1 MKSYQ
6 LEKEVVFMEENYLVT
21 QSNNLIEARHKRPLT
36 AREQKIVLTMVGMI
50 QPSDEDFK
58 DYRISVKRF
67 SEMLGLKGSVKY
79 TQMKG
84 IAENLMSKT
93 VEIPKKNGGWILA
106 NWISSA
112 EYKEGEGIIELSFS
126 PKLKPYMLQL
136 KNQFTSYRLSNILN
150 LNSTYSI
157 RLYELMKKW
166 QHLGKWGC
174 SVEDLREKLGV
185 GERIYPRYANL
196 KARVLAPAIAEV
208 NEKTDLFI
216 RFNEIKSGRSVERI
230 EFTIRHAP
238 EKEIKLPEPKKKLE
252 QSKKV
257 PENEEVRIRLNDLAD
272 KELYQFDPVY
282 FSQMYEAAFV
292 IWGEQTENELAMI
305 STFVN
310 EEDSVKNP
318 LGFIKSKV
326 KLAWEAFER
335 GEDATFAD
343 LQPTKK
349 RPTGRQESIPDWLR
363 EREPRTDKEEPMSA
377 REIEIE
383 RQILMEHFKQEK
395 KKEEADSSV
404 KLSKT

>member
-1 MKSYQ
+1 
-6 LEKEVVFMEENYLVT
+6 MEENYLVT
-21 QSNNLIEARHKRPLT
+21 QSNNLIEARHKKPLT
-36 AREQKIVLTMVGMI
+36 AREQKIVLSMVGMI

-58 DYRISVKRF
+58 DYRISVKSF

-112 EYKEGEGIIELSFS
+112 EYKEGEGVIELSFS

-174 SVEDLREKLGV
+174 SVEDLRGKLGV
-185 GERIYPRYANL
+185 GEKIYPRYANL

-216 RFNEIKSGRSVERI
+216 RFNEIKNGRSVERI
-230 EFTIRHAP
+230 EFIVQFAP
-238 EKEIKLPEPKKKLE
+238 EKEIKIPEPKKKLE
-252 QSKKV
+252 QPKKA
-257 PENEEVRIRLNDLAD
+257 PENEEIRIRLNHLAD
-272 KELYQFDPVY
+272 KELYQFDPNY

-292 IWGEQTENELAMI
+292 IWEDQAESELTMI
-305 STFVN
+305 IRYVN
-310 EEDSVKNP
+310 VEESVKKP
-318 LGFIKSKV
+318 LGFIKSQI
-326 KLAWEAFER
+326 KLAWEASER
-335 GEDATFAD
+335 GEQPTFAN

-349 RPTGRQESIPDWLR
+349 RVTGRQEIIPDWFK
-363 EREPRTDKEEPMSA
+363 EKDENIEPTEKEPDAEV
-377 REIEIE
+377 
-383 RQILMEHFKQEK
+383 EK
-395 KKEEADSSV
+395 KRQELQKKLNDMRKE
-404 KLSKT
+404 K

>member
-1 MKSYQ
+1 
-6 LEKEVVFMEENYLVT
+6 MEENYLVT
-21 QSNNLIEARHKRPLT
+21 QSNNLIEARHKKPLT
-36 AREQKIVLTMVGMI
+36 TREQKIVLTMVGMI

-58 DYRISVKRF
+58 DYRISVKSF

-93 VEIPKKNGGWILA
+93 VEIPKKNGGWILV

-174 SVEDLREKLGV
+174 SVEDLRGKLGV
-185 GERIYPRYANL
+185 GEKIYPRYANL

-216 RFNEIKSGRSVERI
+216 RFNEIKNGRSVERI

-238 EKEIKLPEPKKKLE
+238 EKEIKLPEPKKNLE
-252 QSKKV
+252 QPKKA
-257 PENEEVRIRLNDLAD
+257 PKNEEVRIRLNNLAD
-272 KELYQFDPVY
+272 KELYQFDPNY

-292 IWGEQTENELAMI
+292 IWGNQAETELALI
-305 STFVN
+305 IRYVN
-310 EEDSVKNP
+310 VEESVQNP
-318 LGFIKSKV
+318 LGFIKSQI

-349 RPTGRQESIPDWLR
+349 RSTGRQEVIPEWFKK
-363 EREPRTDKEEPMSA
+363 RTPSVSKNELLEVEDIDDIRNELSEWVV
-377 REIEIE
+377 E
-383 RQILMEHFKQEK
+383 QEK
-395 KKEEADSSV
+395 QISNR
-404 KLSKT
+404 